1 MPSTFGLLIYDERM
15 ARIARE
21 VLTAHAMIVC
31 LGLLYGI
38 LQAISGHLIAQEMHE
53 LRAKTGD
60 RENVG
65 TDASMDMVMITSFVS
80 MLLPFLVSVVL
91 FVLARAALKSNSA
104 SSMQMLECTD
114 VVCVY
119 CTGCIAAATM
129 VMSFL
134 FMTSGFN
141 YVSDITCENFG
152 WTHPSKPKKVNTRST
167 LEDCEAAKE
176 TARRVFAIYG
186 FICLI
191 AALLALCMLCNCC
204 TAAYLANKSFRALEA
219 RSVFCRPPLLPLPD
233 MLSGQNGVVMVIGQ
247 PIGTGAI
254 PMGQTVM
261 GGPVMGSA
269 VLVGLVMGTSVPGDA
284 VEGPSQAK
292 LQV

>member
-65 TDASMDMVMITSFVS
+65 TDASMDMVMITSF
-80 MLLPFLVSVVL
+80 
-91 FVLARAALKSNSA
+91 
-104 SSMQMLECTD
+104 
-114 VVCVY
+114 
-119 CTGCIAAATM
+119 